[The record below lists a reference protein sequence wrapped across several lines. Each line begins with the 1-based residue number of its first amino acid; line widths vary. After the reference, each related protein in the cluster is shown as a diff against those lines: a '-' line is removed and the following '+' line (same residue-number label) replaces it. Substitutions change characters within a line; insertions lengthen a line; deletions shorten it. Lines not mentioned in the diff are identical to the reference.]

1 MTTGNRSSRS
11 ALVILG
17 AAFLVTAV
25 SACTED
31 HFARRDTI
39 TAEAGDAVAVNA
51 AQQIRDTM
59 PASARRTALKH
70 DANRLNKALERYRD
84 PPAEE
89 EGEDS
94 EAGIGD
100 DLEEES
106 STTQ

>member
-1 MTTGNRSSRS
+1 MTTGNRNSRS

-17 AAFLVTAV
+17 AAFLVPAV

-84 PPAEE
+84 PPVE